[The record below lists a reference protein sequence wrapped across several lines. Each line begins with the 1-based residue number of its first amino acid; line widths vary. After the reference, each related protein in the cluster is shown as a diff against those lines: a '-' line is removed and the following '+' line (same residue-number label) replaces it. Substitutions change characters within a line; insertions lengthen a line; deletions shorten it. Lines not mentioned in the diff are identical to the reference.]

1 MSYLNSKEQKMT
13 PIWCCDCSLRRV
25 TQICI
30 ITKKNFVLWRKK
42 GCVRWQPCEL
52 STQMSKIEDEV
63 CEEIQSRAKRGLN
76 KYGVTM
82 ERDDLNV
89 HEWLQHLL
97 EELLD
102 AAVYVKRLQKEY
114 AEMEKNLDKVIEL
127 TEEIREK
134 MDE

>member
-1 MSYLNSKEQKMT
+1 
-13 PIWCCDCSLRRV
+13 
-25 TQICI
+25 
-30 ITKKNFVLWRKK
+30 
-42 GCVRWQPCEL
+42 
-52 STQMSKIEDEV
+52 MSKIEDEV
-63 CEEIQSRAKRGLN
+63 CEEIQSRAERGLN

-114 AEMEKNLDKVIEL
+114 AEMEKNLDKVLEL

>member
-1 MSYLNSKEQKMT
+1 
-13 PIWCCDCSLRRV
+13 
-25 TQICI
+25 
-30 ITKKNFVLWRKK
+30 
-42 GCVRWQPCEL
+42 
-52 STQMSKIEDEV
+52 MSKIEDEV
-63 CEEIQSRAKRGLN
+63 CEEIQARAARGLN

-82 ERDDLNV
+82 EREDLDI

-114 AEMEKNLDKVIEL
+114 AEMEKNLDKVLEL

>member
-1 MSYLNSKEQKMT
+1 
-13 PIWCCDCSLRRV
+13 
-25 TQICI
+25 
-30 ITKKNFVLWRKK
+30 
-42 GCVRWQPCEL
+42 
-52 STQMSKIEDEV
+52 
-63 CEEIQSRAKRGLN
+63 
-76 KYGVTM
+76 M
-82 ERDDLNV
+82 ERGDLNV

-114 AEMEKNLDKVIEL
+114 AEMEKNLDKVLEL

>member
-1 MSYLNSKEQKMT
+1 
-13 PIWCCDCSLRRV
+13 
-25 TQICI
+25 
-30 ITKKNFVLWRKK
+30 
-42 GCVRWQPCEL
+42 
-52 STQMSKIEDEV
+52 MSKIEDEV
-63 CEEIQSRAKRGLN
+63 CEEIQSRASRGLN

-82 ERDDLNV
+82 ERDDLDI
-89 HEWLQHLL
+89 HKWLQHLL

-127 TEEIREK
+127 TEEIKSK

>member
-1 MSYLNSKEQKMT
+1 
-13 PIWCCDCSLRRV
+13 
-25 TQICI
+25 
-30 ITKKNFVLWRKK
+30 
-42 GCVRWQPCEL
+42 
-52 STQMSKIEDEV
+52 MSKIEDEV
-63 CEEIQSRAKRGLN
+63 CEEILARAEKGLN

-82 ERDDLNV
+82 ERDDLDI

-114 AEMEKNLDKVIEL
+114 AEMRESIDKVLQL
-127 TEEIREK
+127 TNEIKEK

>member
-1 MSYLNSKEQKMT
+1 
-13 PIWCCDCSLRRV
+13 
-25 TQICI
+25 
-30 ITKKNFVLWRKK
+30 
-42 GCVRWQPCEL
+42 
-52 STQMSKIEDEV
+52 MSKIEDEV
-63 CEEIQSRAKRGLN
+63 CEEIQARAERGLN

-82 ERDDLNV
+82 ERDDLDI

-114 AEMEKNLDKVIEL
+114 AEMRESIDKVLQL
-127 TEEIREK
+127 TDEIKEK

>member
-1 MSYLNSKEQKMT
+1 
-13 PIWCCDCSLRRV
+13 
-25 TQICI
+25 
-30 ITKKNFVLWRKK
+30 
-42 GCVRWQPCEL
+42 
-52 STQMSKIEDEV
+52 MSKIEDEV
-63 CEEIQSRAKRGLN
+63 CEEILARAERGLN

-82 ERDDLNV
+82 ERDDLDI

-114 AEMEKNLDKVIEL
+114 AEMTENLDKVLAL
-127 TEEIREK
+127 TNEIKEK

>member
-1 MSYLNSKEQKMT
+1 
-13 PIWCCDCSLRRV
+13 
-25 TQICI
+25 
-30 ITKKNFVLWRKK
+30 
-42 GCVRWQPCEL
+42 
-52 STQMSKIEDEV
+52 MSKIEDEV
-63 CEEIQSRAKRGLN
+63 CEEIQARAKRGLN

-82 ERDDLNV
+82 EREDLDI

-114 AEMEKNLDKVIEL
+114 GEITKNLDKALEL